1 MAEVSELLVLHT
13 VRLIGV
19 AGVDAIA
26 GRLSTDR
33 AEVEPM
39 LRGGET
45 SGFLRHRQGTLQGWA
60 LTPEGRRHVEDLLA
74 AELDRRGAR
83 ASVESAYG
91 EFLQLN
97 PLILEVCSDWQVI
110 RVDAEMVLNDHA
122 DEHYDRVV
130 LERLDAI
137 HRSSLPML
145 ARLSQVLRRFS
156 GYRPRLDTAV
166 RRARGGQREWVTKP
180 LIDSYHTVWFEL
192 HEDLLATLGR
202 RRSEERDN
210 G

>member
-26 GRLSTDR
+26 GRLSTGP

-39 LRGGET
+39 LLNSEAR
-45 SGFLRHRQGTLQGWA
+45 GFLRHRQGTLQGWA
-60 LTPEGRRHVEDLLA
+60 LTTEGRRHVEGLLA
-74 AELDRRGAR
+74 SELDRRGAR
-83 ASVESAYG
+83 ALVESAYQK
-91 EFLQLN
+91 FLQLN
-97 PLILEVCSDWQVI
+97 PLILEVCADWQVV
-110 RVDAEMVLNDHA
+110 RVDSEMVLNDHA
-122 DEHYDRVV
+122 DEHYDRAV
-130 LERLDAI
+130 LERLDVI

-145 ARLSQVLRRFS
+145 AHLSQVLRRFS